1 MDFQRYL
8 ENSFNFVKE
17 EPFILLGWSFVLQLT
32 FIISQGFAVIFIGPL
47 LGGYFLLTITFL
59 RDKKKPSYRDL
70 FKGFED
76 FGRLFPYFF
85 LLLIKAIGFMLLV
98 IPGVLFATWWIYVLP
113 LMVDRK
119 MSFSDAMRLSMNKVN
134 KTSFIMHFVFLVLV
148 YVVPIILLN
157 ILFLINPFLSI
168 FSILLL
174 PIQAGCLA
182 SLYIDQ
188 FKELE
193 VTTAPGQ
200 QQDTAEATPTIPLP
214 AAIIESSVEK
224 EAESPQTEQSGSQEP
239 ETSEQPTDES
249 LRQGKD
255 LEEKPVQGTDADH
268 QHQAAEKESG
278 KDTEKDDK
286 DNS

>member
-8 ENSFNFVKE
+8 ENSFRFVKE
-17 EPFILLGWSFVLQLT
+17 EPFILLGWSFVLQLL

-47 LGGYFLLTITFL
+47 LGGYFLLTIAFL

-70 FKGFED
+70 LKGFED

-85 LLLIKAIGFMLLV
+85 LLLIKAIGFILLV

-168 FSILLL
+168 FSIVLL

-193 VTTAPGQ
+193 VATAPGQ
-200 QQDTAEATPTIPLP
+200 QQETAEATPTIPPP
-214 AAIIESSVEK
+214 ADIIESSVEE
-224 EAESPQTEQSGSQEP
+224 EAESPQTEQSVSQEP

-249 LRQGKD
+249 LPEGND
-255 LEEKPVQGTDADH
+255 LEEKPVQGTDAD
-268 QHQAAEKESG
+268 QHQAEKESD

>member
-1 MDFQRYL
+1 M
-8 ENSFNFVKE
+8 
-17 EPFILLGWSFVLQLT
+17 
-32 FIISQGFAVIFIGPL
+32 
-47 LGGYFLLTITFL
+47 TIAFL

-70 FKGFED
+70 LKGFED

-85 LLLIKAIGFMLLV
+85 LLLIKAIGFILLV

-193 VTTAPGQ
+193 VAAAPGQ
-200 QQDTAEATPTIPLP
+200 QQETADATPTIPL
-214 AAIIESSVEK
+214 AAEIIESSVEE
-224 EAESPQTEQSGSQEP
+224 EAESPQTEQSVSQEP
-239 ETSEQPTDES
+239 ETSKQPTDES
-249 LRQGKD
+249 LPEGNE
-255 LEEKPVQGTDADH
+255 LEEKPVQGTDAD
-268 QHQAAEKESG
+268 QHQAEKEAD
-278 KDTEKDDK
+278 KVTEKDDK

>member
-8 ENSFNFVKE
+8 ENSFRFVKE

-47 LGGYFLLTITFL
+47 LGGYFLLIIAFL
-59 RDKKKPSYRDL
+59 RDKKKPSYKDL
-70 FKGFED
+70 LKGFED

-85 LLLIKAIGFMLLV
+85 LLLIKAIGFILLV

-174 PIQAGCLA
+174 PIQAGCLV
-182 SLYIDQ
+182 SLYLDQ

-193 VTTAPGQ
+193 LATAPEDQ
-200 QQDTAEATPTIPLP
+200 HESAEATPMIPP
-214 AAIIESSVEK
+214 PTEIIESSVE
-224 EAESPQTEQSGSQEP
+224 EEMESPQTGQSVSKVP
-239 ETSEQPTDES
+239 ETSEQPTDVSMPE
-249 LRQGKD
+249 GND
-255 LEEKPVQGTDADH
+255 LEEKPDQGTDAD
-268 QHQAAEKESG
+268 QHQEDEGSD

-286 DNS
+286 DNN

>member
-1 MDFQRYL
+1 MNFQKYL
-8 ENSFNFVKE
+8 KNSFRFVKE
-17 EPFILLGWSFVLQLT
+17 EPFILLGWSFVLQLL

-47 LGGYFLLTITFL
+47 LGGYFLLTIAFL
-59 RDKKKPSYRDL
+59 RDNRKPSYRDL
-70 FKGFED
+70 LKGFED

-85 LLLIKAIGFMLLV
+85 LLLIKAIGFILLV

-168 FSILLL
+168 FSIVLL

-193 VTTAPGQ
+193 VATAPGQ
-200 QQDTAEATPTIPLP
+200 QQETAEATPTIPPP
-214 AAIIESSVEK
+214 AEIIESSVE
-224 EAESPQTEQSGSQEP
+224 EETESLQTEQSVSKEP

-249 LRQGKD
+249 LPKGNE
-255 LEEKPVQGTDADH
+255 LEEKPVQEPDVD
-268 QHQAAEKESG
+268 QHQAEKESD

>member
-8 ENSFNFVKE
+8 ENSFRFVKE
-17 EPFILLGWSFVLQLT
+17 EPFILLGWSFVLQLL
-32 FIISQGFAVIFIGPL
+32 FIVSQGFAVIFIGPL
-47 LGGYFLLTITFL
+47 LGGYFLLTIAFL
-59 RDKKKPSYRDL
+59 RDKKKPSYKDL
-70 FKGFED
+70 LKGFED

-85 LLLIKAIGFMLLV
+85 LLLIKAIGFILLV

-193 VTTAPGQ
+193 VATAPGQ
-200 QQDTAEATPTIPLP
+200 QQETAEATSTIPLP
-214 AAIIESSVEK
+214 AEIIESSVEEK
-224 EAESPQTEQSGSQEP
+224 AESPQTEQSVSQEP

-249 LRQGKD
+249 LPAGNE
-255 LEEKPVQGTDADH
+255 LEEKPVQGTDAD
-268 QHQAAEKESG
+268 QHQAKKESD

>member
-8 ENSFNFVKE
+8 ENSFRFVRE
-17 EPFILLGWSFVLQLT
+17 EPFILLGWSFALQLI

-47 LGGYFLLTITFL
+47 LGGYYLLTIAFL

-70 FKGFED
+70 LKGFEN

-85 LLLIKAIGFMLLV
+85 LLLIKAIGFILLV

-188 FKELE
+188 FNELE
-193 VTTAPGQ
+193 VATTPGQ
-200 QQDTAEATPTIPLP
+200 QQETAEATPTIPL
-214 AAIIESSVEK
+214 AAEIIESSVEE
-224 EAESPQTEQSGSQEP
+224 EAESPQTEQSVSKEP

-249 LRQGKD
+249 LPEGNE
-255 LEEKPVQGTDADH
+255 LEEKPVQGTDAD
-268 QHQAAEKESG
+268 QHQAEKESD

>member
-8 ENSFNFVKE
+8 ENSFRFVKE
-17 EPFILLGWSFVLQLT
+17 EPFILLGWSFVLQLL
-32 FIISQGFAVIFIGPL
+32 FIVSQGFAVIFIGPL
-47 LGGYFLLTITFL
+47 LGGYFLLTIAFL
-59 RDKKKPSYRDL
+59 RDKKKPSYKDL
-70 FKGFED
+70 LKGFED

-85 LLLIKAIGFMLLV
+85 LLLIKAIGFILLV

-113 LMVDRK
+113 LMVDRR

-193 VTTAPGQ
+193 VATAPGQ
-200 QQDTAEATPTIPLP
+200 QQETAEATSTIPLP
-214 AAIIESSVEK
+214 AEIIESSVEEK
-224 EAESPQTEQSGSQEP
+224 AESPQTEQSVSQEP

-249 LRQGKD
+249 LPAGNE
-255 LEEKPVQGTDADH
+255 LEEKPVQGTDAD
-268 QHQAAEKESG
+268 QHQAKKESD

>member
-8 ENSFNFVKE
+8 ENSFRFVRE
-17 EPFILLGWSFVLQLT
+17 EPFILLGWSFALQLI

-47 LGGYFLLTITFL
+47 LGGYYLLTIAFL
-59 RDKKKPSYRDL
+59 RDKRKPSYRDL
-70 FKGFED
+70 LKGFEN

-85 LLLIKAIGFMLLV
+85 LLLIKAIGFILLV

-193 VTTAPGQ
+193 VATAPGQ

-214 AAIIESSVEK
+214 AEIIESSVEEK
-224 EAESPQTEQSGSQEP
+224 AESPQTEQSASKEP
-239 ETSEQPTDES
+239 ETSEQPTDEF
-249 LRQGKD
+249 LREGNE
-255 LEEKPVQGTDADH
+255 LEETPVQGTDAD
-268 QHQAAEKESG
+268 QHQAEKESN

>member
-8 ENSFNFVKE
+8 ENSFRFVKE
-17 EPFILLGWSFVLQLT
+17 EPFILLGWSFVLQLL

-47 LGGYFLLTITFL
+47 LGGYFLLTIAFL

-70 FKGFED
+70 LKGFED

-85 LLLIKAIGFMLLV
+85 LLLIKAIGFILLV

-157 ILFLINPFLSI
+157 ILFWINPFLSI

-193 VTTAPGQ
+193 VATAPGQ
-200 QQDTAEATPTIPLP
+200 QQETAKATPTIPL
-214 AAIIESSVEK
+214 AAEIIESSVEE
-224 EAESPQTEQSGSQEP
+224 EAKSPQTGQSVPQEP

-249 LRQGKD
+249 LPEGNE
-255 LEEKPVQGTDADH
+255 LEEKPVQGTDAD
-268 QHQAAEKESG
+268 QHQAEKESD

>member
-8 ENSFNFVKE
+8 ENSFRFVRE
-17 EPFILLGWSFVLQLT
+17 EPFILLGWSFALQLI

-47 LGGYFLLTITFL
+47 LGGYYLLTIAFL

-70 FKGFED
+70 LKGFEN

-85 LLLIKAIGFMLLV
+85 LLLIKAIGFILLV

-193 VTTAPGQ
+193 VATAPGQ

-214 AAIIESSVEK
+214 AEIIESSVEEK
-224 EAESPQTEQSGSQEP
+224 AESPQTEQSASKEP

-249 LRQGKD
+249 LREGNE
-255 LEEKPVQGTDADH
+255 LEETPVQGTDAD
-268 QHQAAEKESG
+268 QHQAEKESN